1 MAVRIVNST
10 MKSIRFESRQPNSSL
25 GCLRR
30 SARSPAPFRSVI
42 TTRASLEDVVTLRD
56 DRTAT
61 ADNASPTT
69 VVPPAELDA
78 KNFDLHWSV
87 DFWRQFSAK
96 DALKDVMDASSP
108 VSARL
113 SAAQETLSSAL
124 TASNALA
131 STDSFTYWA
140 YHLVRSG
147 FFSAQAILGLA
158 YARSAA
164 EQDARSTETLTRM
177 EAIAKSGWQGP
188 LAEACL
194 SYYQDYENIKANK
207 YNLPWDMNLS
217 HRQFNPLYIASKA
230 FGFVTEATDTLRRRE
245 EGLTEEVWIKAP
257 GVLPEYFKTFHYQ
270 SDGWMSSKSA
280 KVYESSTETLFVGRQ
295 DAMQRTTLLLMEEAM
310 RGKDPS
316 QVSALEVA
324 CGTGRFA
331 TFVKDTYPT
340 LDLTLTDLSPFYLE
354 EARGNMK
361 YWKQMR
367 APTLSLAGVDGNGV
381 TFLQTKAE
389 ALEVADASMDVVYSV
404 YLFHELGG
412 ETQDAVARE
421 MARVLKPGG
430 MLVLT
435 DSVQL
440 GDRPSMDDTLGNFGD
455 FNEPFYRAYIERD
468 LGALFEGVGLE
479 CVGKAVNSTT
489 KSLSFRKKE
498 TETETQKETQKETEV
513 VVEEEGQVTGGR
525 VTESMLEDSEF
536 N

>member
-1 MAVRIVNST
+1 MGGGGIGRRRLGRRLVVVLALVRIPVGVPFHVDHHT
-10 MKSIRFESRQPNSSL
+10 LAHGRSL
-25 GCLRR
+25 VY
-30 SARSPAPFRSVI
+30 SFF
-42 TTRASLEDVVTLRD
+42 
-56 DRTAT
+56 DR
-61 ADNASPTT
+61 
-69 VVPPAELDA
+69 
-78 KNFDLHWSV
+78 
-87 DFWRQFSAK
+87 
-96 DALKDVMDASSP
+96 
-108 VSARL
+108 
-113 SAAQETLSSAL
+113 
-124 TASNALA
+124 
-131 STDSFTYWA
+131 YWA

-164 EQDARSTETLTRM
+164 ERDSRSTETLTRM

-194 SYYQDYENIKANK
+194 SYYQDYENIKENK
-207 YNLPWDMNLS
+207 YSLPWDMNLN

-230 FGFVTEATDTLRRRE
+230 AAFVAEATDTLRRRE
-245 EGLTEEVWIKAP
+245 EGRTEEVWIKSSGMP
-257 GVLPEYFKTFHYQ
+257 DYFKTFHYQ
-270 SDGWMSSKSA
+270 SDGWMSSRSA

-316 QVSALEVA
+316 QMSVLEVA

-340 LDLTLTDLSPFYLE
+340 LDLTLADLSPFYLE
-354 EARGNMK
+354 EARNNMK
-361 YWKQMR
+361 YWKRTR
-367 APTLSLAGVDGNGV
+367 ASTLSLPGVDGNGT

-389 ALEVADASMDVVYSV
+389 ELDVADESMDVVYSV
-404 YLFHELGG
+404 YLFHELGR
-412 ETQDAVARE
+412 ETQDAAAKE

-430 MLVLT
+430 LLVLT

-468 LGALFEGVGLE
+468 LGELFESVGLE
-479 CVGKAVNSTT
+479 CVTKAVNSTT
-489 KSLSFRKKE
+489 KSLSFRKREVGDVGEVKE
-498 TETETQKETQKETEV
+498 VE
-513 VVEEEGQVTGGR
+513 VVEEEDGATASV
-525 VTESMLEDSEF
+525 LADSEL